1 MMHRAIFVTVFVV
14 ALTCYTSA
22 VYANDWYARADI
34 GTSWTEIDSGGFNTE
49 GGFPNTGD
57 DDDSSGFLGVAVGR
71 QIFGDFRADLE
82 LTLRADYSVTTNSFP
97 GPPGP
102 ILFFY
107 NTDVEAHTL
116 MLNLWYDFP
125 VREKWNLY
133 VGAGAGV
140 ARIELE
146 TNDFVVKGSDS
157 DTNFAFQLGGGV
169 SYDLLKNLAIEA
181 GYRYVNMGDAE
192 TDLSTL
198 FLPTP
203 AGNYEIDD
211 IDAHEV
217 YIGLRWY
224 F

>member
-1 MMHRAIFVTVFVV
+1 MHRAIFATVLTV
-14 ALTCYTSA
+14 ALSCSTSF

-34 GTSWTEIDSGGFNTE
+34 GTSWTEIDSGGFNTV
-49 GGFPNTGD
+49 GPHPNTGD
-57 DDDSSGFLGVAVGR
+57 DDNNTGFLGVAVGR
-71 QIFGDFRADLE
+71 QIFGNFRADLE

-102 ILFFY
+102 ITFFY
-107 NTDVEAHTL
+107 KTSVEAHTL

-125 VREKWNLY
+125 LREKWNLY
-133 VGAGAGV
+133 VGAGVGI

-146 TNDFVVKGSDS
+146 TNDLVVRGSDS
-157 DTNFAFQLGGGV
+157 ETNFAFQLSGGV

-192 TDLSTL
+192 TDLSAI
-198 FLPTP
+198 FPPAP
-203 AGNYEIDD
+203 AGDYEIDD
-211 IDAHEV
+211 IDAHEI
-217 YIGLRWY
+217 YIGLRWS